1 VNEYK
6 IHFLASI
13 QVPMSAVMVPGDRS
27 KSAEVT
33 EPGRAA
39 EAFFTF
45 E

>member
-6 IHFLASI
+6 IHFLAKI
-13 QVPMSAVMVPGDRS
+13 QVPMSAEMVPGESS
-27 KSAEVT
+27 KSAEVN

-39 EAFFTF
+39 QAFFTF